1 MMQLLDITPNSWQDS
16 LKSAITDPK
25 ALLERLSLPNELL
38 EQAQA
43 ASQLFPLRVPLE
55 FLSRM
60 ELGNPN
66 DPLLKQVLPIRDE
79 FIQAPGFTEDPL
91 NESDA
96 RPTPGVVHKY
106 KDRALLIL
114 SGACAINCRYCFR
127 RHFPYSD
134 NQLSGEHWQRA
145 LAYLKEHTELRE
157 VIFSGGDPLVT
168 SDHRFSKMVADL
180 EAIPHLERL
189 RVHTR
194 LPVVIPSRVTD
205 QLNDTL
211 HNSRLNCVVVLH
223 INHANEIDQSLSD
236 AVTKLKQS
244 GATILNQAVLLKGVN
259 DSADEQVRLSRALF
273 SAGILPYY
281 LFLFDPVAGA
291 SHFDIPI
298 EQGKEIF
305 TQMQRELPG
314 YLVPRLAKEISGKT
328 SKTLLISS

>member
-55 FLSRM
+55 FLNRM

-298 EQGKEIF
+298 ERGKEIF

>member
-60 ELGNPN
+60 ELGNPD

>member
-1 MMQLLDITPNSWQDS
+1 MMHLLDITPNSWQDS

-43 ASQLFPLRVPLE
+43 ASHLFPLRVPIE
-55 FLSRM
+55 FLNRM
-60 ELGNPN
+60 EQGNPN
-66 DPLLKQVLPIRDE
+66 DPLLKQVLPIREE
-79 FIQAPGFTEDPL
+79 FSQASGFTEDPL

-106 KDRALLIL
+106 RDRALLIV

-134 NQLSGEHWQRA
+134 NQLSGENWQMA
-145 LAYLKEHTELRE
+145 LAYLEQHTELRE

-168 SDHRFSKMVADL
+168 SDQRFSKMVADL
-180 EAIPHLERL
+180 EAIPHIERL

-211 HNSRLNCVVVLH
+211 HHSRFDCVVVLH
-223 INHANEIDQSLSD
+223 INHANEIDQSLRD

-244 GATILNQAVLLKGVN
+244 GSTILNQAVLLKGVN
-259 DSADEQVRLSRALF
+259 DSADVQVRLSRALF

-298 EQGKEIF
+298 ERGKEIF

>member
-1 MMQLLDITPNSWQDS
+1 MHLLDITPNAWQDS

-25 ALLERLSLPNELL
+25 ELLERLSLPNELL

-79 FIQAPGFTEDPL
+79 FIQTPGFTEDPL

-145 LAYLKEHTELRE
+145 LAYLKEHAELRE

-211 HNSRLNCVVVLH
+211 NKSRFDCVVVLH
-223 INHANEIDQSLSD
+223 INHANEIDRSLCN

-305 TQMQRELPG
+305 THMQSELPG

>member
-1 MMQLLDITPNSWQDS
+1 MMHLLDITPNAWQDS

-25 ALLERLSLPNELL
+25 ELLERLSLPNELL

-79 FIQAPGFTEDPL
+79 FIQTPGFTEDPL

-236 AVTKLKQS
+236 AVTQLKQS

-298 EQGKEIF
+298 ERGKEIF

>member
-60 ELGNPN
+60 ELGNPD
-66 DPLLKQVLPIRDE
+66 DPLLKQVLPIGDE
-79 FIQAPGFTEDPL
+79 FIQTPGFTEDPL

-298 EQGKEIF
+298 ERGKEIF

>member
-1 MMQLLDITPNSWQDS
+1 MMQVLDITPNRWQDS
-16 LKSAITDPK
+16 LKQAITDPK
-25 ALLERLSLPNELL
+25 ALLERLSLPQELL

-55 FLSRM
+55 FLNRM
-60 ELGNPN
+60 EPGNPN
-66 DPLLKQVLPIRDE
+66 DPLLKQVLPIGDE

-91 NESDA
+91 NERDA

-134 NQLSGEHWQRA
+134 NQLSGEHWQTA

-168 SDHRFSKMVADL
+168 SDQRFTKMITDL

-189 RVHTR
+189 RIHTR

-205 QLNDTL
+205 QLNQTL
-211 HNSRLNCVVVLH
+211 QASRFDCVVVLH
-223 INHANEIDQSLSD
+223 INHANEIDKSLHD

-244 GATILNQAVLLKGVN
+244 GATLLNQAVLLKGVN
-259 DSADEQVRLSRALF
+259 DSVEEQVSLCRALF
-273 SAGILPYY
+273 RAGILPYY
-281 LFLFDPVAGA
+281 LFMFDPVAGA
-291 SHFDIPI
+291 SHFDIPMD
-298 EQGKEIF
+298 QGKKIF
-305 TQMQRELPG
+305 ARMQQELPG

>member
-1 MMQLLDITPNSWQDS
+1 MMHVLDITPIDWQDS
-16 LKSAITDPK
+16 LKRAITDPQT
-25 ALLERLSLPNELL
+25 LLNRLSLSNELL

-43 ASQLFPLRVPLE
+43 ANRLFPLRVPLE
-55 FLSRM
+55 FVKRM
-60 ELGNPN
+60 EPGNPD
-66 DPLLKQVLPIRDE
+66 DPLLKQILPIQDE

-91 NESDA
+91 NESEA

-106 KDRALLIL
+106 KDRALLIV
-114 SGACAINCRYCFR
+114 SGACAVNCRYCFR

-134 NQLSGEHWQRA
+134 NQLSGDHWQRA
-145 LAYLKEHTELRE
+145 LAYLNEHKELRE

-168 SDHRFSKMVADL
+168 SDKRFAKMVSDL

-189 RVHTR
+189 RIHTR
-194 LPVVIPSRVTD
+194 LPVVIPSRVTE

-211 HNSRLNCVVVLH
+211 HRSRFDCVVVLH
-223 INHANEIDQSLSD
+223 INHANEIDNSLRS
-236 AVTKLKQS
+236 AVTRLKQS
-244 GATILNQAVLLKGVN
+244 GSTILNQAVLLKGVN
-259 DSADEQVRLSRALF
+259 DNAQEQIKLSQSLF

-298 EQGKEIF
+298 EQGKKIF
-305 TQMQRELPG
+305 AQMQGELPG

>member
-55 FLSRM
+55 FLNRM

-79 FIQAPGFTEDPL
+79 FIQTPGFTEDPL

>member
-55 FLSRM
+55 FLNRM

-211 HNSRLNCVVVLH
+211 HISRLNCVVVLH

>member
-1 MMQLLDITPNSWQDS
+1 MQLLDITPNSWQDS

-60 ELGNPN
+60 ELGNPD

-79 FIQAPGFTEDPL
+79 FIQTPGFTEDPL

-298 EQGKEIF
+298 ERGKEIF

>member
-60 ELGNPN
+60 ELGNPD
-66 DPLLKQVLPIRDE
+66 DPLLKQVLPIGDE
-79 FIQAPGFTEDPL
+79 FIQTPGFTEDPL

-211 HNSRLNCVVVLH
+211 HKSRFDCVVVLH
-223 INHANEIDQSLSD
+223 INHANEIDQSLNN